1 MTDTPPGPA
10 QAGWTTGVH
19 YFRRGLRVLGFSP
32 GVYVEILVLFALPA
46 VGAALISISDFPQGF
61 GRSALTVALSG
72 ISSTVA
78 PVMIMIPVAAGFHG
92 RNLGLRRSLAD
103 GIRWFPRYYWTNL
116 HTTVIFWVPIGSL
129 VALFIWRGQT
139 AALDGAAEGIVSG
152 VWILLIAVG
161 GIYLHSRTLLAPF
174 LAVHG
179 NLPGTLAALESWRLS
194 GRYFPQVF
202 GMFVVSSAPTA
213 VPLSIGIVGL
223 WLGLAPFPEARE
235 TMTVMLPSVVWVAI
249 KLVRPFLVAATYG
262 LYQDLWPIEQARR
275 ADEGYPPTPAVAR
288 ILLRVSWWVP
298 RVAGFLVGRRV
309 DWTI

>member
-1 MTDTPPGPA
+1 MTDTTPGPA
-10 QAGWTTGVH
+10 RAGWTTGLH
-19 YFRRGLRVLGFSP
+19 YFRRGLRVLGLSP
-32 GVYVEILVLFALPA
+32 GLYAEILVLFALPA
-46 VGAALISISDFPQGF
+46 VGAALLSISDYPQSF
-61 GRSALTVALSG
+61 ARSVLTVLLSG

-103 GIRWFPRYYWTNL
+103 GVRWFPRYYWTNV
-116 HTTVIFWVPIGSL
+116 HTSVIFWAPVGSL
-129 VALFIWRGQT
+129 VALYVWRSRV
-139 AALDGAAEGIVSG
+139 AALDGALEVIVSG
-152 VWILLIAVG
+152 LWILLIAVA

-179 NLPGTLAALESWRLS
+179 NLPGTLAALEAWRLS

-213 VPLSIGIVGL
+213 VPLSIAILGL
-223 WLGLAPFPEARE
+223 WLGLASVPDARE
-235 TMTVMLPSVVWVAI
+235 TLTVMLPSLVWVAI
-249 KLVRPFLVAATYG
+249 KIVRPFLVTATYG

-275 ADEGYPPTPAVAR
+275 EDEGHPATPAVAR